1 VVGTASKRR
10 ALIVVDVQNDFCP
23 GGSLA
28 VPRGD
33 EVVPVINK
41 LAEKFKEE
49 GSPIYASR
57 DRHPARTR
65 HFKGFGGAWPP
76 HCIKGSKGA
85 EFHPKLSLPRG
96 TIIIS
101 KGMDPEKDSYS
112 AFHGESKNGKDLLS
126 LLKKDNI
133 KEVWVCGLATDYCV
147 KSTALDAR
155 NHGFDVALVL
165 DGVRSVD
172 VSPGDGERA
181 VLEMLSKG
189 VKVVIG
195 GMA

>member
-1 VVGTASKRR
+1 MVETASKRR
-10 ALIVVDVQNDFCP
+10 ALIIVDVQNDFCP

-28 VPRGD
+28 VAKGD

-41 LAEKFKEE
+41 LAEEFHEE

-57 DRHPARTR
+57 DWHPERTS

-76 HCIKGSKGA
+76 HCVRKTEGA
-85 EFHPKLSLPRG
+85 KFHPKLSLPKG
-96 TIIIS
+96 TTIIS
-101 KGMDPEKDSYS
+101 KGMDPKKDSYS
-112 AFHGESKNGKDLLS
+112 AFHGESKNGRDLLS
-126 LLKKDNI
+126 LLKGDII

-147 KSTALDAR
+147 KDTALDAR
-155 NHGFDVALVL
+155 RHGFDVALVL

-172 VSPGDGERA
+172 IKPGDGERA

-195 GMA
+195 VDA